1 MCQNKSLVF
10 EMSAACR
17 CISFPAN
24 CTPSNVQR
32 HFPRPCSIL
41 SSLVSLFLPLSLPL
55 SLSIY
60 IYIYIYTYILFQVS
74 PSPLNS
80 SQFQIPRHGFSGP
93 FSALARPHE
102 NRGRH
107 FRWRTARIVGRCN
120 ARDYSDAEPSS
131 KRLIPGLMYS
141 PLFPPNPGDFVCI
154 ANFAFIHRLPSNE

>member
-41 SSLVSLFLPLSLPL
+41 SSPSLFLPLSLPL
-55 SLSIY
+55 PL
-60 IYIYIYTYILFQVS
+60 YTYICAHVHLIPSFSVS
-74 PSPLNS
+74 VELVTIPDS
-80 SQFQIPRHGFSGP
+80 SARIPGSFST
-93 FSALARPHE
+93 LARPHE

-154 ANFAFIHRLPSNE
+154 ANFAFIRRLPSNE